1 MELIEP
7 AQIGR
12 FIAALVFVLALM
24 VGLSAIMKRVHA
36 GGALT
41 AGRKRRLQIV
51 EILPLDG
58 RRRAVILRRD
68 DREHLVILGT
78 NSETV
83 IETGIESPQD
93 DGHDSAST
101 QQS

>member
-7 AQIGR
+7 AQLGR

-24 VGLSAIMKRVHA
+24 LGLSAVMKRVN
-36 GGALT
+36 GGT
-41 AGRKRRLQIV
+41 AMIPGRKRRLQVV

-68 DREHLVILGT
+68 SREHLVILGA
-78 NSETV
+78 NGETV
-83 IETGIESPQD
+83 VESGIESPQD
-93 DGHDSAST
+93 NQHDSSP
-101 QQS
+101 

>member
-7 AQIGR
+7 AQLGR

-24 VGLSAIMKRVHA
+24 IGLSAVMKRVHA
-36 GGALT
+36 GGKMPL
-41 AGRKRRLQIV
+41 GRQRRLQIV

-68 DREHLVILGT
+68 SREHLVILGA
-78 NSETV
+78 NGETV
-83 IETGIESPQD
+83 VESGIESPQD
-93 DGHDSAST
+93 EVTKDT
-101 QQS
+101 QNV